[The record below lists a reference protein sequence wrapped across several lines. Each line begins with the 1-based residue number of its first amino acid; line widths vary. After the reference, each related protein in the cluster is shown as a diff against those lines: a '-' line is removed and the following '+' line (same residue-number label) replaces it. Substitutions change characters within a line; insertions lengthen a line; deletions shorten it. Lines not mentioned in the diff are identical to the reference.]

1 VLKQILKQATLMF
14 IVLALLFGFFAPVKP
29 VAAAD
34 PLTITVNEA
43 GDSPDAGNTTNVCE
57 TSDGNGVCTLRA
69 AIEAANSAQSIHGTR
84 ITFNIPRTTNL
95 HMPTI
100 ISIGSALPALK
111 VTNTTIEGPNL
122 GASVGTGARTIV
134 LDGGKS
140 SVEGATRTYSGIEI
154 RANNCA
160 VKKLTISDFGGYG
173 IVVGTS
179 SISVTGITITG
190 NKLGNL
196 MPFSIIEQPN
206 FGGIKLVNTG
216 SSLIGGSGT
225 GEGNTISGNTWSG
238 IRIEGGGTNL
248 IQGNYI
254 GVNSDG
260 TGALPN
266 DTGIY
271 IVDSVGNTIGGDS
284 ESERNI
290 ISGNTHDGVDVYGN
304 ENDITGNYI
313 GTDPSGTLAI
323 PNGGDGV
330 RIGNTGST
338 SNGNQIGG
346 LFTGQGNLISGN
358 LGKGIEVYVS
368 DSTDIFGNTIGLTVA
383 RSAALP
389 NNFGIT
395 LGNCTNTEIGAASSG
410 ASNTI
415 AGNTRQG
422 IFVEGTD
429 TENTY
434 IKGNYIGVN
443 SSGASFPN
451 GMDGITVQYGGFV
464 GIGGT
469 ETGARNVIANNGDNG
484 VELVSA
490 YAKVEGN
497 SIYNNAKL
505 GIDVIFKQG
514 QAGVTPN
521 DFSEA
526 DNVQNFPGITSVSS
540 PNPGTVLLQG
550 QMTTTPQ
557 EQLTLYFYGN
567 DVCDPSGY
575 GEGQVYL
582 GLLEKSANASGQL
595 SFSVELP
602 NPDGKVNFTASTWGP
617 THGNSEFSPCRSAG
631 IFPPLIFDVYLPAIM
646 K

>member
-1 VLKQILKQATLMF
+1 MLKQILKQATLMF
-14 IVLALLFGFFAPVKP
+14 IVLALLFGFCIPVKP
-29 VAAAD
+29 ALAQSAAEILVNSNGDDGKGAD
-34 PLTITVNEA
+34 ARPYE
-43 GDSPDAGNTTNVCE
+43 CE
-57 TSDGNGVCTLRA
+57 TAKENGICTLRA
-69 AIEAANSAQSIHGTR
+69 AIETANSLQSILFG
-84 ITFNIPRTTNL
+84 
-95 HMPTI
+95 TI
-100 ISIGSALPALK
+100 IKFQITSGLGIINVNSALPRLTVAK
-111 VTNTTIEGPNL
+111 TTIQGPNL
-122 GASVGTGARTIV
+122 PNGADIILNGKAGAYPG
-134 LDGGKS
+134 L
-140 SVEGATRTYSGIEI
+140 EI
-154 RANNCA
+154 RANECA
-160 VKKLTISDFGGYG
+160 IKNLTISNFGGYG
-173 IVVGTS
+173 ILVTGTQETP
-179 SISVTGITITG
+179 VTGIVISG
-190 NKLGNL
+190 SKIGDFY
-196 MPFSIIEQPN
+196 PFNVDADPN
-206 FGGIKLVNTG
+206 FGGIKLVNVG
-216 SSLIGGSGT
+216 SSLIG
-225 GEGNTISGNTWSG
+225 GNTISGNTWEG

-254 GVNSDG
+254 GVNSYG
-260 TGALPN
+260 TQDLPN
-266 DTGIY
+266 HTGIY
-271 IVDSVGNTIGGDS
+271 IVESSGNTIGGDS

-631 IFPPLIFDVYLPAIM
+631 IFPPIMLEIFLPVIM